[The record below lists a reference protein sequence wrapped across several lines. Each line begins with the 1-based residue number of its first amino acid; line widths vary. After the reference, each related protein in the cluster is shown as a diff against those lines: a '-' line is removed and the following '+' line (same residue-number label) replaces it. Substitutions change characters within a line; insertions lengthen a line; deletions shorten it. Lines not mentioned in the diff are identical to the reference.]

1 MSSPAPALSPAQQN
15 ERNLSYFWSLLQGQ
29 KVSFT
34 HAGVSKAGIFKDF
47 VDSLNVAILVTV
59 RPPRLACGEKD
70 MDYPSRLVTGCPR
83 VADRE
88 QSSVHLGASNLSF
101 CTAIPRLPPLA
112 PPRSLEPLPFL
123 FHHPQKPRDLE
134 SADCS
139 ETIFPFADLSEFTA
153 ADLSDSTEA
162 AARRADGGAAFT
174 DGEIAARN
182 RSLEGRD
189 LSGVQASWL
198 GGGDSGS
205 A

>member
-1 MSSPAPALSPAQQN
+1 MAPRFGKRTEQLTPWRQQSFILCRDSSSAAA
-15 ERNLSYFWSLLQGQ
+15 RSLL
-29 KVSFT
+29 
-34 HAGVSKAGIFKDF
+34 
-47 VDSLNVAILVTV
+47 
-59 RPPRLACGEKD
+59 
-70 MDYPSRLVTGCPR
+70 PS
-83 VADRE
+83 
-88 QSSVHLGASNLSF
+88 
-101 CTAIPRLPPLA
+101 
-112 PPRSLEPLPFL
+112 L
-123 FHHPQKPRDLE
+123 FHHPQKPRDPE

-139 ETIFPFADLSEFTA
+139 ETVFPFADLSEFTA